1 MPERVLQILSR
12 NLLLINSERM
22 KQMDKKYGSV
32 LSREEL
38 IEKYNLSEDD
48 QVYLL
53 DIFEDI
59 EKEIFRFL
67 SYHL

>member
-1 MPERVLQILSR
+1 
-12 NLLLINSERM
+12 
-22 KQMDKKYGSV
+22 MDNKFGSV

-38 IEKYNLSEDD
+38 IEKYNLSADD

-53 DIFEDI
+53 DIFKDI

-67 SYHL
+67 SAHL

>member
-1 MPERVLQILSR
+1 
-12 NLLLINSERM
+12 
-22 KQMDKKYGSV
+22 MDKTNGIV

-38 IEKYNLSEDD
+38 IKKYNLSADD

-53 DIFEDI
+53 DTFEKI
-59 EKEIFRFL
+59 EKAVFNFL

>member
-1 MPERVLQILSR
+1 
-12 NLLLINSERM
+12 
-22 KQMDKKYGSV
+22 MDRKYGSV

-38 IEKYNLSEDD
+38 IEKYNLSADD

-53 DIFEDI
+53 EIFEDI

-67 SYHL
+67 SAHL

>member
-1 MPERVLQILSR
+1 ME
-12 NLLLINSERM
+12 
-22 KQMDKKYGSV
+22 KKYGSV

-53 DIFEDI
+53 DIFVDI

>member
-1 MPERVLQILSR
+1 MESIEGGVPVADQ
-12 NLLLINSERM
+12 N
-22 KQMDKKYGSV
+22 QWV

-38 IEKYNLSEDD
+38 IERYELSEDD

-53 DIFEDI
+53 DTMEEI
-59 EKEIFRFL
+59 EKAVYRFL

>member
-1 MPERVLQILSR
+1 
-12 NLLLINSERM
+12 
-22 KQMDKKYGSV
+22 MDKKYGSV

-59 EKEIFRFL
+59 EKRYL
-67 SYHL
+67 DSYLITSKSIL

>member
-1 MPERVLQILSR
+1 MTDQNKL
-12 NLLLINSERM
+12 
-22 KQMDKKYGSV
+22 V

-38 IEKYNLSEDD
+38 IERYDLSEDD

-53 DIFEDI
+53 DTMEDI
-59 EKEIFRFL
+59 EKAVYRFL

>member
-1 MPERVLQILSR
+1 
-12 NLLLINSERM
+12 
-22 KQMDKKYGSV
+22 MDRKYGSV

-38 IEKYNLSEDD
+38 IEKYNLSADD

-53 DIFEDI
+53 YIFEDI

-67 SYHL
+67 SAHL